1 MGRVTSGYS
10 AQDESVHGEVTMSKQ
25 SALVLGTATL
35 LTVVG
40 LLFPPPEAVGR
51 GGPVSQATLLQE
63 KSETEAKARRGSRRL
78 PLYYARVVSSEQRER
93 IYEIQAEFAEEIEVI
108 ENELKKKMNE
118 RDQAVQAVLSVEQLD
133 EVKRWISEAK
143 KRRAQRQEEKKMA
156 GNSGEADSDR

>member
-25 SALVLGTATL
+25 SAFVLGTATL

-93 IYEIQAEFAEEIEVI
+93 IYEIQAEYAEEIEVI
-108 ENELKKKMNE
+108 ENELKK
-118 RDQAVQAVLSVEQLD
+118 R
-133 EVKRWISEAK
+133 
-143 KRRAQRQEEKKMA
+143 
-156 GNSGEADSDR
+156 

>member
-1 MGRVTSGYS
+1 
-10 AQDESVHGEVTMSKQ
+10 MSKQ
-25 SALVLGTATL
+25 SVFVLGTATL

-51 GGPVSQATLLQE
+51 GEPVSQATLLQE
-63 KSETEAKARRGSRRL
+63 ESKAESKARRGPRRL

-93 IYEIQAEFAEEIEVI
+93 IYEIQAEYAEEIQAI
-108 ENELKKKMNE
+108 ENELKKKMSE

-143 KRRAQRQEEKKMA
+143 KRRSQREDEKKTA
-156 GNSGEADSDR
+156 GNSGETDSDR

>member
-1 MGRVTSGYS
+1 MGRVTSGCS
-10 AQDESVHGEVTMSKQ
+10 AQVESVHGEVTMSKQ
-25 SALVLGTATL
+25 SVFVLGTATL

-51 GGPVSQATLLQE
+51 GEPVSQATLLQE
-63 KSETEAKARRGSRRL
+63 ESKAESKARRGPRRL

-93 IYEIQAEFAEEIEVI
+93 IYEIQAEYAEEIQAI
-108 ENELKKKMNE
+108 ENELRKKMSE

-143 KRRAQRQEEKKMA
+143 KRRAQREDEKKTA
-156 GNSGEADSDR
+156 GNSGETDSDR